1 MNTIKE
7 ESIDT
12 TINNKVEE
20 ESSISEIVLKA
31 SIALSAGTLAFL
43 SRAVFEEDV
52 ARIVGSYE
60 TKALIDHF
68 LTGITF
74 SAGLSEPRIKRGVD
88 ITNDN
93 APAIGYALFCTF
105 WEFNQFYDRGWLQYG
120 QLLADY
126 AGCAVGP
133 MLTFLKEKK

>member
-126 AGCAVGP
+126 AGRAVGP
-133 MLTFLKEKK
+133 MLNFLRKK

>member
-133 MLTFLKEKK
+133 MLTFLRKKK

>member
-1 MNTIKE
+1 MEIVKQKNIEAIVKNE
-7 ESIDT
+7 
-12 TINNKVEE
+12 VEE
-20 ESSISEIVLKA
+20 YSTISETVTKGI
-31 SIALSAGTLAFL
+31 IALSAGTLAFL

-133 MLTFLKEKK
+133 MLTFLRKKK